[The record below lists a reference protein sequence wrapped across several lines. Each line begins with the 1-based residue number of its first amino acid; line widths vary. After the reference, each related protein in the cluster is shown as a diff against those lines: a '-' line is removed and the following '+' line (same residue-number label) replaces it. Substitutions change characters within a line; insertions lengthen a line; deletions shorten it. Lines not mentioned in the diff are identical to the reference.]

1 MIIPDVVKNKWNY
14 QPSSVES
21 LEVEL
26 QITKEELRIAKE
38 ELQKMKVRMDKIQIH
53 LDKVDAHSMNLASR
67 F

>member
-38 ELQKMKVRMDKIQIH
+38 ELQKMKVRMDKMQIFLNNVH
-53 LDKVDAHSMNLASR
+53 NQTMNLASR